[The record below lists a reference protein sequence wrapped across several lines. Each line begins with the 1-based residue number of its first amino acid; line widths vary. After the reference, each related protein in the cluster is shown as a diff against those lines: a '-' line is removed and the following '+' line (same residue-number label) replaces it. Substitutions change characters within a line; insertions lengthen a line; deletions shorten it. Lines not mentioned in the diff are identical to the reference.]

1 MAEQKKHWWDGMKPE
16 DMTPEERVAR
26 YYGNEER
33 PKPVTA
39 EQIEEMRQFL
49 LADRA
54 RREREKRGE
63 K

>member
-33 PKPVTA
+33 PKPVTE
-39 EQIEEMRQFL
+39 EQMEKMLQIL